1 VDVSGA
7 KDGPFAIAVV
17 VEAEER
23 VIAGG
28 FEVAV
33 RGLPSF

>member
-7 KDGPFAIAVV
+7 KDGPLAIAEV

-28 FEVAV
+28 FEVD
-33 RGLPSF
+33 